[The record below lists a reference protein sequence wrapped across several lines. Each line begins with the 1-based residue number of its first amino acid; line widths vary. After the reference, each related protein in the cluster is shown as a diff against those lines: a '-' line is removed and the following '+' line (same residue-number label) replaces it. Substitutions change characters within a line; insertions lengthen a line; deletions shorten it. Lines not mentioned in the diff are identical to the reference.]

1 MERTTRYDTDVRMVN
16 TGTFWSVQ
24 VCDIAVAPGS
34 GWYEVAAFDD
44 EPSAWWLTCR
54 VREWISENDGAISPL
69 GARTIG
75 GALAKA
81 REVAH
86 AAGVAAGVVRE
97 RKRWEA
103 MRRG

>member
-24 VCDIAVAPGS
+24 VYDIAQAPGS
-34 GWYEVAAFDD
+34 GWYEVATFDD
-44 EPSAWWLTCR
+44 EDAGWWLTCR
-54 VREWISENDGAISPL
+54 VREWIGENDGAISPL

-75 GALAKA
+75 AALAKA
-81 REVAH
+81 REAAH
-86 AAGVAAGVVRE
+86 AKGVADGTVRE

-103 MRRG
+103 MRCG